1 MYDVRR
7 LFSEGKT
14 DHVVAVVALVVF
26 VVGFVS
32 GYMLGLRNV
41 SDHGGGA
48 DTVGNQLAETGTAIQ
63 HAKDG
68 IDQAS
73 GTADQIGAGID
84 AAKESAGYL
93 QHTADTSAELI
104 ADCQRIIEA
113 VRRRRKEKAP
123 QN

>member
-1 MYDVRR
+1 MRALGIV
-7 LFSEGKT
+7 LAL
-14 DHVVAVVALVVF
+14 AVLAGAF
-26 VVGFVS
+26 AC
-32 GYMLGLRNV
+32 GYFLGLRNAGDV

-68 IDQAS
+68 IDQAA
-73 GTADQIGAGID
+73 GTADQIGAGIG

-104 ADCQRIIEA
+104 ADCQRILQEIRSRSEA
-113 VRRRRKEKAP
+113 DQGA
-123 QN
+123 N

>member
-1 MYDVRR
+1 MYDVSGFRPQNEKTATLILIVFACMVAAGFAGY
-7 LFSEGKT
+7 LF
-14 DHVVAVVALVVF
+14 
-26 VVGFVS
+26 
-32 GYMLGLRNV
+32 GLRNV

-68 IDQAS
+68 IDTAA
-73 GTADQIGAGID
+73 GTADKVGAGIG

-104 ADCQRIIEA
+104 ADCQRIIRQ
-113 VRRRRKEKAP
+113 VRARGKK
-123 QN
+123 

>member
-1 MYDVRR
+1 MYDI
-7 LFSEGKT
+7 SELEIKGK
-14 DHVVAVVALVVF
+14 DMAVAVLIVVILLVVIF
-26 VVGFVS
+26 CA

-41 SDHGGGA
+41 SDNGGGTDA
-48 DTVGNQLAETGTAIQ
+48 VGNQLTEAGTAVQ

-68 IDQAS
+68 IDAAA
-73 GTADQIGAGID
+73 GTADQIGAGIG

-104 ADCQRIIEA
+104 ADCQRIIRQ
-113 VRRRRKEKAP
+113 VRARGKEKAP

>member
-32 GYMLGLRNV
+32 GYLFCLRHV
-41 SDHGGGA
+41 SDHGSGA

-68 IDQAS
+68 IDQAASTAGAVAGTVADAQGTAEYIS
-73 GTADQIGAGID
+73 GTVND
-84 AAKESAGYL
+84 
-93 QHTADTSAELI
+93 SAELI
-104 ADCQRIIEA
+104 ADCQRIIRQ
-113 VRRRRKEKAP
+113 VRARGKEKAP

>member
-1 MYDVRR
+1 VYDI
-7 LFSEGKT
+7 SELKPDRKET
-14 DHVVAVVALVVF
+14 AIAILVCVAVLVAIF
-26 VVGFVS
+26 CA
-32 GYMLGLRNV
+32 GYLLGLRHV

-68 IDQAS
+68 VDQAA
-73 GTADQIGAGID
+73 GTADKVGAGIG

-104 ADCQRIIEA
+104 GQCQHIVAR
-113 VRRRRKEKAP
+113 VRARGKK
-123 QN
+123 

>member
-14 DHVVAVVALVVF
+14 GHVVAVVALVVF

-32 GYMLGLRNV
+32 GYLLGLRNV
-41 SDHGGGA
+41 SNHGSGA

-68 IDQAS
+68 ISEAQGTAGAVAGTVADAQDTAEYIS
-73 GTADQIGAGID
+73 GTVND
-84 AAKESAGYL
+84 
-93 QHTADTSAELI
+93 SAELI
-104 ADCQRIIEA
+104 ADCQRLIEA
-113 VRRRRKEKAP
+113 VRRRGTEKATH
-123 QN
+123 N

>member
-32 GYMLGLRNV
+32 GYMFGLRHV
-41 SDHGGGA
+41 SNHGSGA

-68 IDQAS
+68 IDQAQGTAGAVAGTVADAQSTAEYLS
-73 GTADQIGAGID
+73 GTVND
-84 AAKESAGYL
+84 
-93 QHTADTSAELI
+93 SAELI
-104 ADCQRIIEA
+104 ADCQRIIET
-113 VRRRRKEKAP
+113 VRRRGKEKAP